1 MAVERRQL
9 QKITRNNPDDDLFD
23 CLMYSPQ
30 SETTGRPDE
39 NQIVNPSP
47 GGARSGA
54 MFGFG
59 PTPPHSMTS
68 SPISFSGQ
76 SDERS
81 VPPFPVSILT
91 TSECCTL
98 FSIRI
103 IETSLSSMHPAQF
116 ARKSKYIFHFYFDLF
131 FRRSLEKLEIFCFG

>member
-9 QKITRNNPDDDLFD
+9 QKITWNNPDDDLLD

-81 VPPFPVSILT
+81 MPPFPVSILT
-91 TSECCTL
+91 TTPCIMCVQYRGGCSVPWGV
-98 FSIRI
+98 FSTVGGYHEYRGGI
-103 IETSLSSMHPAQF
+103 S
-116 ARKSKYIFHFYFDLF
+116 
-131 FRRSLEKLEIFCFG
+131 